1 MSGNCWR
8 TPFRT
13 QNLAQNL
20 VLKWVPGA
28 TAATWRP
35 GTVGKAHPWTC
46 VSLLVGP
53 PSPCPAAS
61 LQALRFRPPCVRPL
75 AFLRRELWE
84 FDDNVKGASTHA
96 SWKWFKEAVQ
106 RRMLSQVRN
115 TIVYS
120 AG

>member
-1 MSGNCWR
+1 
-8 TPFRT
+8 
-13 QNLAQNL
+13 
-20 VLKWVPGA
+20 
-28 TAATWRP
+28 
-35 GTVGKAHPWTC
+35 
-46 VSLLVGP
+46 
-53 PSPCPAAS
+53 
-61 LQALRFRPPCVRPL
+61 VRPL